1 MLFYPH
7 KTPETRPANYQ
18 SDDPIAT
25 QLDTTA
31 FLPITSHIY
40 CHLILT
46 TPCDMHVCVLSRV
59 QLL

>member
-7 KTPETRPANYQ
+7 KTPEIRPANYQ
-18 SDDPIAT
+18 SDDPIST

-40 CHLILT
+40 YVI
-46 TPCDMHVCVLSRV
+46 
-59 QLL
+59 